1 MLFLLSFYL
10 TSMRQKGFRH
20 NITQSLAILPLVGLL
35 AAVVWMLPD
44 VRSLQLG
51 GGLLVTFVMAYLVI
65 ECNNRYQLLRVRS
78 RMNSVVFLAL
88 MAAFPGSH
96 LLGWHLAPAAALLAA
111 YFVLFRVYGQ
121 TRTQGTLFHV
131 TLLLSLGCL
140 VFPPLVLVIPFA
152 LFVAAVQLRALRPAA
167 FGAAVLGWLLPYWIY
182 AAILLALHG
191 FDWTLLL
198 AYYADVLPQLPK
210 FDYVAVN
217 PLTWV
222 SYAAVIVPGLIGTAH
237 FYSTSY
243 NDKIRTRQFL
253 YSLTVLQIPVLL
265 LTALYPEQS
274 STLLPL
280 LVAVYAPMISHH
292 LTLARGRMADFW
304 FVCCTLAVAALIAF
318 PFFSF

>member
-1 MLFLLSFYL
+1 
-10 TSMRQKGFRH
+10 MRQKGFRH

-88 MAAFPGSH
+88 MAAFPCSH

-167 FGAAVLGWLLPYWIY
+167 FGAAMLGWLLPYWIY

-191 FDWTLLL
+191 FDWTLLP

-237 FYSTSY
+237 FNSTSY